1 MTNFLSMKQPYY
13 LILGVAFL
21 CSACGNTPKATQS
34 NQSSSVITTTSIAG
48 KKWKLIEL
56 NGQPVA
62 DRINNK
68 EPFIEFNDA
77 GKRYTASG
85 GCNGLGGTYI
95 VTDKGRISFSQGVST
110 MMACENMTVEN
121 QLKEVLGKADNFT
134 VNNNMLSLNKAR
146 MAPLARFKA
155 ADNSNALNQLN
166 GTWEVDY
173 ISGPRIAFDGL
184 YPDKKP
190 TITFNLPDTVATGN
204 SSCNNFRS
212 VIKIEGSNIKF
223 GFPASTRMACPGA
236 GESTFFKTLE
246 RINKFDISGNTLN
259 LISGDIAMMR
269 LQRK

>member
-1 MTNFLSMKQPYY
+1 MKQPYY
-13 LILGVAFL
+13 FILVLAFL
-21 CSACGNTPKATQS
+21 CSACGNTKKATQS
-34 NQSSSVITTTSIAG
+34 NESSPAMTTTSITG

-62 DRINNK
+62 DRINDK
-68 EPFIEFNDA
+68 EPFIEFNDTD
-77 GKRYTASG
+77 KRYTASG
-85 GCNGLGGTYI
+85 GCNGLGGTYTL
-95 VTDKGRISFSQGVST
+95 TDKGRITFSQGMST
-110 MMACENMTVEN
+110 MMACENMNVEN
-121 QLKEVLGKADNFT
+121 QLKEVFGKADNFT
-134 VNNNMLSLNKAR
+134 INNNVLSLNKAR

-155 ADNSNALNQLN
+155 TDNSNAASQLN

-212 VIKIEGSNIKF
+212 SIKIDGSNIKF
-223 GFPASTRMACPGA
+223 GMPASTRMACPGA
-236 GESTFFKTLE
+236 GESTFFKTLQS
-246 RINKFDISGNTLN
+246 ISKFSISGNTLN
-259 LISGDIAMMR
+259 LIMGDIAVMR